1 MVRTKNKGKSLT
13 FKILLGM
20 GTGLVTGLVLSYLG
34 NSGWI
39 NSYLVSGVL
48 DVGGKIFISSLKLL
62 VVPLVFVSLVC
73 GTASLEDVKKIGR
86 IGGKTLAFYLGTT
99 AGAIAVALL
108 IGFIINPGAGFV
120 IDSKVKYEAS
130 AIPPLSQT
138 LINIVPSNP
147 IKAMAEGEMLQIIF
161 FALLFGLALVMT
173 GKRSER
179 ITTLFNDLNE
189 VIMKMVL
196 MLMALAPYGVFCLMA
211 KIFAEQG
218 IAVILPLGRYFLAVL
233 AALFIHAF
241 LFYPILLKVF
251 SNLNP
256 IVFLKKFKEVAVFAF
271 TTASSNATLPVTL
284 ENVEHKLGVKNSI
297 ASFTIPLGATINMN
311 GTAIMQGLA
320 TMFIAQVYG
329 LDIGVV
335 GYLTVIL
342 MGTLAAIGTA
352 GVPGVGLI
360 TLAMILKQV
369 NLPVEGIAL
378 IIGVDRLLDMT
389 RTVVNVMGDSVV
401 TCIVARSEKQLDES
415 VYYDENAEKKH

>member
-179 ITTLFNDLNE
+179 ITTLFND
-189 VIMKMVL
+189 
-196 MLMALAPYGVFCLMA
+196 
-211 KIFAEQG
+211 
-218 IAVILPLGRYFLAVL
+218 
-233 AALFIHAF
+233 
-241 LFYPILLKVF
+241 
-251 SNLNP
+251 
-256 IVFLKKFKEVAVFAF
+256 
-271 TTASSNATLPVTL
+271 
-284 ENVEHKLGVKNSI
+284 
-297 ASFTIPLGATINMN
+297 
-311 GTAIMQGLA
+311 
-320 TMFIAQVYG
+320 
-329 LDIGVV
+329 
-335 GYLTVIL
+335 
-342 MGTLAAIGTA
+342 
-352 GVPGVGLI
+352 
-360 TLAMILKQV
+360 
-369 NLPVEGIAL
+369 
-378 IIGVDRLLDMT
+378 
-389 RTVVNVMGDSVV
+389 
-401 TCIVARSEKQLDES
+401 
-415 VYYDENAEKKH
+415 